1 MRDSLGTHPSEDEIE
16 NYALGRLEGPD
27 LEGFESHV
35 LICAQ
40 CQDQV
45 AETDDFVAGV
55 KQAAATLQR
64 EDPIPIRSR
73 PNSWRFPAF
82 DWFSKPVWVGAMAAA
97 ALAVAIWIPRDRP
110 ASPAT
115 EVFLQT
121 VRGPD
126 AGSARVPAGRPFI
139 LKVDMRGLPARTDY
153 RLEIVT
159 ASGSVIWQRDIA
171 RQGESAS
178 VPVPRSL
185 PANLYWVRLSGAGG
199 TLLREFSLES
209 R

>member
-27 LEGFESHV
+27 LEGFEAHV

-73 PNSWRFPAF
+73 PAPWRFPAF
-82 DWFSKPVWVGAMAAA
+82 NWFSKPVWVGAMAVA

-126 AGSARVPAGRPFI
+126 AVSASIPAGKPFI
-139 LKVDMRGLPARTDY
+139 LKVDTRGLPAGPGY
-153 RLEIVT
+153 RLEIAT
-159 ASGSVIWQRDIA
+159 ASGDVIWQREIA
-171 RQGESAS
+171 RQEDTAS
-178 VPVPRSL
+178 ISVPRSL
-185 PANLYWVRLSGAGG
+185 PANLYWVRLSGASG
-199 TLLREFSLES
+199 TLLREYSLES